1 MEFDDSHLRHVLFF
15 YIDKHDNY
23 KSHVANLTLQTIEKL
38 GWKVLP
44 HPAYSPDL
52 APSDYH
58 LFGGGAQDFLAWENV
73 QKPRRCRKID

>member
-1 MEFDDSHLRHVLFF
+1 MEFNDSHLRHVLFF

-23 KSHVANLTLQTIEKL
+23 KPHVANLTLQTIEKL

-44 HPAYSPDL
+44 HPEYSPGL

-58 LFGGGAQDFLAWENV
+58 LFAGL
-73 QKPRRCRKID
+73 KTS